1 MANIMTANH
10 ILTKNSKLQI
20 IKESFYDKSIIYMNT
35 ERFMNAAPNTSPNR
49 IYINNLISKTL
60 TQNKR
65 EALQE
70 SLSRF
75 SWNSLYHIIF

>member
-20 IKESFYDKSIIYMNT
+20 IKESFYDKSIITYMNT
-35 ERFMNAAPNTSPNR
+35 DTFMNAAPNTSRSR
-49 IYINNLISKTL
+49 IYINNLISKAL
-60 TQNKR
+60 IQNKR
-65 EALQE
+65 EELQE

-75 SWNSLYHIIF
+75 A